1 MPSARIGII
10 GGSGLYHLEGLTD
23 IEEINIT
30 TPFGEPSGAIV
41 VGRLG
46 GTAVAFLPRHGRNHQ
61 FSPTNIPVRANIY
74 ALKQL
79 GVERIISVS
88 AVGSMRTEIEPLDI
102 VIPDQIFDRTVA
114 RPRTFFD
121 GGVVVHVSL
130 DQPMCPDLRNLLA
143 EAAGGVGAK
152 VHPTGTYLCIEGPQ
166 FSTKAESRIYRSWGV
181 DVIGMTAIPE
191 AKLAREAE
199 ICYAMLALSTDY
211 DVWHEAEESVT
222 AEMIIR
228 NLNHNIATAKE
239 ILRAVIPRIPLERP
253 CACSMALQNAII
265 TPAGKISEQWKQQ
278 YSLLIG
284 KYVH

>member
-10 GGSGLYHLEGLTD
+10 GGSGLYQLEGLAN
-23 IEEINIT
+23 IEEVSVA

-41 VGRLG
+41 LG
-46 GTAVAFLPRHGRNHQ
+46 QLEGTEVAFLPRHGRNHQ
-61 FSPTNIPVRANIY
+61 FSPSNIPVRANIY

-88 AVGSMRTEIEPLDI
+88 AVGSMQTDIEPLD
-102 VIPDQIFDRTVA
+102 VVVPDQIFDRTVV

-121 GGVVVHVSL
+121 NGIVVHVSFDEPL
-130 DQPMCPDLRNLLA
+130 CPDLRKLLY
-143 EAAGGVGAK
+143 EAAKGAGAK
-152 VHPTGTYLCIEGPQ
+152 VHPAGTYLCIEGPQ

-211 DVWHEAEESVT
+211 DVWHEAEEPVT
-222 AEMIIR
+222 VEMVID
-228 NLNHNIATAKE
+228 NLNRNVATAKE
-239 ILRAVIPRIPLERP
+239 ILRALIPRIPVERK
-253 CACSMALQNAII
+253 CACSTALQNAII
-265 TPAGKISEQWKQQ
+265 TPLDKVSEQRKEE